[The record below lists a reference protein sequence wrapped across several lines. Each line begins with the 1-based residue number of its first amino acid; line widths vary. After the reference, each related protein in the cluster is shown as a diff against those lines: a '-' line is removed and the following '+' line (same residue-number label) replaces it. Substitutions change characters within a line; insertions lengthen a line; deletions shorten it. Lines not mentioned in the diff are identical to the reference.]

1 MIAKELGALAVAGIR
16 RPGVTFV
23 GGVRGLA
30 ISVATGGSRSWILRY
45 QLAGRR
51 RELGLGSYPSVTLA
65 NAREAARAARG
76 KLAQGIDPIEEAR
89 LARDRLA
96 AEKAAAITFAEAATR
111 YIASH
116 ERGWKNAKHVQ
127 QWISTIETYA
137 NPVIGKVPV
146 RDVDVA
152 LVLRVLEPMWHA
164 KTETASRLRGHI
176 ESVIDWSIALGYR
189 ADSNPA
195 RWKGLLDK
203 ILVAPSKVVRRKP
216 QPAMPY
222 VDMPGFMGQLAQQ
235 RGTAAR
241 ALEFLILTAVRSG
254 EVRGATWGEFD
265 FGQALWIIPACRMK
279 ANKEHR
285 VPLSEAALAVIERQ
299 KSAAFCEYVFPS
311 PNRPRDAEMKGI
323 PLSDA
328 ALGGVLK
335 RMNLVR
341 NVVPHGFRS
350 TFRDWCAE
358 QTMHSGEVAEMAL
371 AHVVS
376 NKVEAAYRRGDLI
389 NKRNALMQDWADFIQ
404 AVGRARAVGKTP
416 NNERDSRSTY
426 GDQD

>member
-1 MIAKELGALAVAGIR
+1 M
-16 RPGVTFV
+16 
-23 GGVRGLA
+23 
-30 ISVATGGSRSWILRY
+30 
-45 QLAGRR
+45 
-51 RELGLGSYPSVTLA
+51 
-65 NAREAARAARG
+65 
-76 KLAQGIDPIEEAR
+76 
-89 LARDRLA
+89 
-96 AEKAAAITFAEAATR
+96 
-111 YIASH
+111 
-116 ERGWKNAKHVQ
+116 
-127 QWISTIETYA
+127 
-137 NPVIGKVPV
+137 
-146 RDVDVA
+146 
-152 LVLRVLEPMWHA
+152 
-164 KTETASRLRGHI
+164 
-176 ESVIDWSIALGYR
+176 
-189 ADSNPA
+189 
-195 RWKGLLDK
+195 
-203 ILVAPSKVVRRKP
+203 
-216 QPAMPY
+216 
-222 VDMPGFMGQLAQQ
+222 
-235 RGTAAR
+235 
-241 ALEFLILTAVRSG
+241 RSG

>member
-1 MIAKELGALAVAGIR
+1 M
-16 RPGVTFV
+16 
-23 GGVRGLA
+23 
-30 ISVATGGSRSWILRY
+30 
-45 QLAGRR
+45 
-51 RELGLGSYPSVTLA
+51 TLA

-116 ERGWKNAKHVQ
+116 ECGWKNAKHVQ

-152 LVLRVLEPMWHA
+152 LVLRVLEPIWHA
-164 KTETASRLRGHI
+164 KTETASRLRGRI

-222 VDMPGFMGQLAQQ
+222 VDMPGFMGQLAEQQ
-235 RGTAAR
+235 GTAAR

-265 FGQALWIIPACRMK
+265 FGQALWIIPGCRMK
-279 ANKEHR
+279 TNKEHR
-285 VPLSEAALAVIERQ
+285 VPLSEAALAIIERQ
-299 KSAAFCEYVFPS
+299 KSVAFCEYVFPS
-311 PNRPRDAEMKGI
+311 PNRPRDAEMKGL

-335 RMNLVR
+335 RMDLAQKA
-341 NVVPHGFRS
+341 VPHGFRS

-371 AHVVS
+371 AHVVTS
-376 NKVEAAYRRGDLI
+376 KVEAAYRRGDLI
-389 NKRNALMQDWADFIQ
+389 NKRRALMQDWAEFSLFTG
-404 AVGRARAVGKTP
+404 V
-416 NNERDSRSTY
+416 SLS
-426 GDQD
+426 